1 MRKIWLLLVSLAAA
15 IAARGQ
21 TAYGY
26 RFWTDNDIGTQA
38 LGEAV
43 GEKNFDL
50 NISSLKSGLH
60 ALHMQARTADG
71 GWSPVCTRY
80 FFKAEQAS
88 PMTARYWFDNNPTTL
103 HEGVATSGLID
114 LDISRLASG
123 LHAVHYQMLGAQGDV
138 SSVHTRY
145 FFKTEQASPMTARYW
160 FDNDPLTLHEGIAT
174 SGLIDLDISRLATGL
189 HAVHYQMLGAQGD
202 VSSVHTR
209 YFFVDQLQISS
220 LLALIGIDSEEPKE
234 YALSEEDII
243 IDVSALSVGWHDLHV
258 ALAESNG
265 RVLECK
271 TLKINIPFPT
281 ATITISMAGEGTYCF
296 DHDLD
301 FSQSNDIRAYIASGY
316 FPQTG
321 HVLLTRALE
330 VPAGTG
336 IVVRGEQGTYKVP
349 FGESSAYYLN
359 LLVGNVERTT
369 VQPTEGSYVNLLLT
383 EGADGLGF
391 YPVTSPVVLEANSA
405 RLQLPANLFSSGS
418 NVKIA
423 YEEDADGI
431 IDVTGN
437 ADFTTDIRD
446 VYDLQGR
453 RQNAPQRGINIIRM
467 NDGTTKKV
475 LIK

>member
-1 MRKIWLLLVSLAAA
+1 MRRIWLILASLAVVITAT
-15 IAARGQ
+15 GQ
-21 TAYGY
+21 TAYSFRY
-26 RFWTDNDIGTQA
+26 WTDNDRSTLKTGEGT
-38 LGEAV
+38 
-43 GEKNFDL
+43 GEKSFNLD
-50 NISSLKSGLH
+50 ISNMKAGFHVLH
-60 ALHMQARTADG
+60 IQGRTASG
-71 GWSPVCTRY
+71 GWTPVRTRY
-80 FFKAEQAS
+80 FYKAEQTS
-88 PMTARYWFDNNPTTL
+88 VTTARYWFDNDPTTF

-114 LDISRLASG
+114 LDIS
-123 LHAVHYQMLGAQGDV
+123 H
-138 SSVHTRY
+138 
-145 FFKTEQASPMTARYW
+145 
-160 FDNDPLTLHEGIAT
+160 
-174 SGLIDLDISRLATGL
+174 LATGL
-189 HAVHYQMLGAQGD
+189 HAVHYQTLDGKGN
-202 VSSVHTR
+202 VSSARTR
-209 YFFVDQLQISS
+209 YFYVDQVQIGALS
-220 LLALIGIDSEEPKE
+220 ALIGIDNGEPTE
-234 YALSEEDII
+234 YELSEEDIV
-243 IDVSALSVGWHDLHV
+243 IDILEFPVGWHDLHV
-258 ALAESNG
+258 
-265 RVLECK
+265 
-271 TLKINIPFPT
+271 TLKDSGGRIIGQQTQQFYIPVPT
-281 ATITISMAGEGTYCF
+281 ATITIGMAGEGTYCF

-301 FSQSNDIRAYIASGY
+301 FSRSNDIRAYIASGY

-369 VQPTEGSYVNLLLT
+369 VQPTEGSYVNLLLA

-437 ADFTTDIRD
+437 GEFSTGLRD